1 MKITKERLLQII
13 KEEVERHRML
23 EVVGLLDDIFAAV
36 RAAKKAGR
44 PALRAYKM
52 AGRDVRKINS
62 LLRAGTVTVDQ
73 IPKYILKKYEESG
86 GKIPKQIAPGGKPGA
101 ERYKTKF
108 TGGKPGVV
116 DKLKSVM
123 PATKMGKAKRVAQF
137 NLLMILGL
145 EGVPDRV
152 ESYYRDIANKLSG
165 KKVNWNTVGAAI
177 EAYAGQLGMGVA
189 DLPELVSPTE
199 LLKNLEVLVRS
210 PYTAGRKMIGGK
222 ESNRESAIAV
232 VWPNYMVSDAGPVGH
247 ASVVLIKP
255 NGNTMF
261 LDVGR
266 YCGGSKL
273 AYFSRTSFTSVGKAK
288 YDDSGKI
295 TNIDQILS
303 RIKRKNRKAGSM
315 EAVVVRGCD
324 YDAAVNFVSAGSKPG
339 SGSCQNNGYKRHF
352 GPYSFKSRAGGTSC
366 AVFAIQVLEAGGCSS
381 IAASARSTLFV
392 APRKLVKLAQNDF
405 DERTFSV

>member
-13 KEEVERHRML
+13 KEEIERHKQLQEVKISKNQYNALLKAIKGGGSAAKSARDVLKRYGISQREIQQALKTL
-23 EVVGLLDDIFAAV
+23 EKADDI
-36 RAAKKAGR
+36 K
-44 PALRAYKM
+44 
-52 AGRDVRKINS
+52 
-62 LLRAGTVTVDQ
+62 
-73 IPKYILKKYEESG
+73 
-86 GKIPKQIAPGGKPGA
+86 PGGLPGA

-108 TGGKPGVV
+108 TRGKPGVV
-116 DKLKSVM
+116 DKLKSVI

-152 ESYYRDIANKLSG
+152 ESYYRDIADKLSG
-165 KKVNWNTVGAAI
+165 KKVNWDTVGAAI

-247 ASVVLIKP
+247 ASVVLINP
-255 NGNTMF
+255 DGNTMF

-273 AYFSRTSFTSVGKAK
+273 AYFSKTSFKSVGKAK

-324 YDAAVNFVSAGSKPG
+324 YDAAVNFVSAGSQPG
-339 SGSCQNNGYKRHF
+339 SLSCKNNGYKRHF
-352 GPYSFKSRAGGTSC
+352 GPYSFKARAGGTSC

-392 APRKLVKLAQNDF
+392 APRKLIKLAQNDF